1 MEVRVMAGKDR
12 YDWTNIDPFIKE
24 NYINLNAKIIAEKFN
39 MKPSQIRDRAR
50 LLGINK
56 QPKFKWTKE
65 HKQYVI
71 DFYPTRGARHIAD
84 KFNISTYSVNKMAQT
99 LKVKYIPKD
108 SYVDCNGYR
117 MLGKSKSR
125 ISEHRKVMQEILG
138 RPLTPNEIV
147 HHINGDKLDN
157 RPENLVLTT
166 RAEHIEEHRE
176 ELMRSR
182 KNI

>member
-1 MEVRVMAGKDR
+1 MAGKDR
-12 YDWTNIDPFIKE
+12 YDWSNIDPFIKE
-24 NYINLNAKIIAEKFN
+24 NYSKLTANLIAEKFN

-65 HKQYVI
+65 HKQYVL
-71 DFYPTRGARHIAD
+71 DNYATLGARPIAE
-84 KFNISTYSVNKMAQT
+84 KFNISIYSVNKMAQE

-108 SYVDCNGYR
+108 NYVCSQGYR
-117 MLGKSKSR
+117 ILGKSDSR
-125 ISEHRKVMQEILG
+125 IAEHRKVMQDILG
-138 RPLTPNEIV
+138 RPLTSDEIV

-166 RAEHIEEHRE
+166 RSEHIEEHRE
-176 ELMRSR
+176 ELVRSR